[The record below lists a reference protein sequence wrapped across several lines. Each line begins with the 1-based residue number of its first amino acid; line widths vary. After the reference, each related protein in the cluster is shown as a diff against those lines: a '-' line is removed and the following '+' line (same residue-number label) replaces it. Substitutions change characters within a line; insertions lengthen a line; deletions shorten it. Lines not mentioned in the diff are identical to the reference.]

1 MKKIFSIILFLG
13 ALFYAQAQDI
23 IITKDSKKIDA
34 KITKVTKDEIEY
46 KKTNNLDGPIFV
58 IPINDINSIIYANG
72 EIQLFET
79 KNDITIPKAE
89 KNINI
94 INDDIDNNNEHL
106 NQTTTENF
114 SYISKV
120 EDSYFIKGKQVNEK
134 EYLNFIA
141 SECPIAYRYH
151 QEGNK
156 QCHKGLGF
164 IIGGC
169 ISFPISATFYASG
182 DRTHAIIYYSISAI
196 WSIVGIVGLSVGIP
210 IYCKGLKKKNNSYKI
225 YNKECSNKLSLN
237 LQSGI
242 NGCSI
247 KLQF

>member
-13 ALFYAQAQDI
+13 ALFYVQAQDI

-34 KITKVTKDEIEY
+34 KITKVTQDEIEY

-72 EIQLFET
+72 EVQLFET

-89 KNINI
+89 KNIN
-94 INDDIDNNNEHL
+94 DNIYYKNNEYL
-106 NQTTTENF
+106 DKSKTDDF
-114 SYISKV
+114 SYISKI
-120 EDSYFIKGKQVNEK
+120 EDCYFIKDKKVNEK

-141 SECPIAYRYH
+141 KECPVAYRYY

-182 DRTHAIIYYSISAI
+182 DRRHDVIYYSISAA
-196 WSIVGIVGLSVGIP
+196 WGIVGIVGLSVGIP

-237 LQSGI
+237 LQPGI
-242 NGCSI
+242 NGCSM